1 MRGRLL
7 ALSATLALT
16 TASLADV
23 AAAEPV
29 ANSNPFTN
37 AELVSKAGK
46 KHAAAVAVTK
56 LPGGGRGGWGGRE
69 WYTKGWG
76 GWGWGYGAG
85 QGLLAGALVSGGQTA
100 PYYDFTFGYPTA
112 RRPYGYPYTAFPY
125 GIGYPYYNISYG
137 YYRPPS
143 LH

>member
-1 MRGRLL
+1 MRGGML

-16 TASLADV
+16 AASFADV

-29 ANSNPFTN
+29 ANPDPFN
-37 AELVSKAGK
+37 RAEPVTKAAK
-46 KHAAAVAVTK
+46 RHASAVTSHI
-56 LPGGGRGGWGGRE
+56 GGGRGGWGGPE

-85 QGLLAGALVSGGQTA
+85 QGLFAGALVNGQLTA

-125 GIGYPYYNISYG
+125 GVGYPYYNISYG

-143 LH
+143 QH